1 MSGFV
6 IVVALGGGAFRVDG
20 FHNGG
25 SGLGAG
31 VSLYRRSTSNDIV
44 VSGHYFPYLTLK
56 NALPVGAILPIC
68 DAYI

>member
-6 IVVALGGGAFRVDG
+6 LAVALGGGAFRVDG

-44 VSGHYFPYLTLK
+44 VSGYYFPYFES
-56 NALPVGAILPIC
+56 
-68 DAYI
+68 